1 MLGLQPLDIIV
12 LLAYF
17 VIVIVIGVAS
27 ARLIKNREDYLMG
40 GRRFGKVLMMFFA
53 FGAGTHADNA
63 VGVASQSYK
72 VGLSGIWYQWVM
84 LLTLPIYW
92 LLAPVFRRARVL
104 TTADFYER
112 RYGAWFSLFYSFFAL
127 FICVV
132 FTGLML
138 FGSARL
144 VESLTD
150 KALNWQWIIL
160 GISLI
165 SFFYGIAG
173 GLVAAVWNDFF
184 QGILTIV
191 MSILII
197 PFFWSYI
204 GGLEGFQAKLPDQEE
219 VLHLVLSKDMTLFW
233 IMMMSVN
240 SLISMVAQPHM
251 MSNIAAA
258 RTEMDSRVGLV
269 GGMILKRLVTV
280 PWALTGV
287 MAIAMYGAGE
297 IEPDHAFGQMAHDL
311 LPVGFAGLM
320 VACVLASVM
329 DNAAVGM
336 LTFAGL
342 YTNNIHR
349 RLFPEK
355 NDEKTLLRVNR
366 ISSLVFA
373 IFSVPLAYTF
383 TDVPAAMRFT
393 WNTVPLM
400 GIPFFLGLFWRRAN
414 RYGAIASFL
423 SGLVAMLIAN
433 YGFGWTGD
441 AGLPKSILFFLVT
454 GFSAG
459 IITSL
464 LTPPE
469 PKHCLDQFYLL
480 MNTPIGEEHRLE
492 GSGLVEIPGTQTYEP
507 ERMVEGQEIVPGDT
521 ETIEQHGLDFSRPDK
536 ETIWGAIVMVI
547 VVITMLVS
555 MILIADW
562 LSG

>member
-12 LLAYF
+12 LIAYF
-17 VIVIVIGVAS
+17 MIVIVIGVVS

-63 VGVASQSYK
+63 VGVAAQSYK

-112 RYGAWFSLFYSFFAL
+112 RYGAWFSIFYSFFAL

-150 KALNWQWIIL
+150 QALSWQWIIL

-184 QGILTIV
+184 QGVLTIV

-204 GGLEGFQAKLPDQEE
+204 GGLEGFQARLPDRDD
-219 VLHLVLSKDMTLFW
+219 VLHLVLSKDMTIFW

-287 MAIAMYGAGE
+287 MAIAMYGAGK

-349 RLFPEK
+349 RLFSEK

-373 IFSVPLAYTF
+373 IFSIPLAYTF

-414 RYGAIASFL
+414 RYGAVASFF
-423 SGLVAMLIAN
+423 SGLLAMLIAN

-441 AGLPKSILFFLVT
+441 SGLPKSILFFLVT

-459 IITSL
+459 IIVSL

-469 PKHCLDQFYLL
+469 PKRGLDQFYLL
-480 MNTPIGEEHRLE
+480 MNTPIGEEQRFL

-507 ERMVEGQEIVPGDT
+507 LEMREDGDDLQSDIST
-521 ETIEQHGLDFSRPDK
+521 SEKRGLDFSRPDK

-555 MILIADW
+555 MVLLADW
-562 LSG
+562 LDR